1 MQAYATTRLDGSSV
15 VDAWRRR
22 PWLIASLAAHG
33 VLAACLVTA
42 GPVHVA
48 IKRDAGMRAQV
59 ARSLQ
64 HTEQRQMRRELRTM
78 EEIRDALAESAGE
91 AGGDGKDDGKG
102 GRDAAKP
109 GDPAAR
115 ARELARQIE
124 QVQQKIRA
132 AEMARLLRIPEAE
145 ALKRVRAEE
154 AARPRPA
161 PPKNAAPEAQVAQLA
176 QQARAALA
184 QRRAQL
190 LAQQQGVAVKPD
202 GDKPQLAGAHLADAH
217 VVAPQNGKAGQGPG
231 GGKQAGQGGR
241 GQGNG
246 QMSGQGGQGGRA
258 GGSGSVQNSA
268 SRGGTVEA
276 LATGLE
282 MGAPGAITGS
292 SIDMSSSAFS
302 DTRSFGA
309 YLQPPPVD
317 AATMRTGRGRT
328 IGAGGAY
335 ANRIFLDT
343 WYVIGPFEGAGYD
356 SQNAIYPPERGI
368 DLDAVYF
375 GKNHLPVRWT
385 FQQDARYPSVPL
397 PRAENAVYYAYT
409 EVEVDR
415 DMDLWVW
422 IGGDDDTKMWFND
435 RLVWLSGA
443 SLDKPWYR
451 QAFMTLDDEMRTL
464 NLTEGQRRL
473 HFNKGR
479 NTILLKLYNGI
490 SLMFYSVVL
499 SR

>member
-48 IKRDAGMRAQV
+48 VKRDAGVRAQV

-64 HTEQRQMRRELRTM
+64 HTEQRQMQRELRTM

-91 AGGDGKDDGKG
+91 AGGDGTGGK
-102 GRDAAKP
+102 DAAKQ
-109 GDPAAR
+109 GDAAGR

-132 AEMARLLRIPEAE
+132 TEMARLLRIPEAE
-145 ALKRVRAEE
+145 ALKRVRVEE
-154 AARPRPA
+154 ASRPRPA
-161 PPKNAAPEAQVAQLA
+161 PPKNASPEAQAAQVAQLA

-190 LAQQQGVAVKPD
+190 LAQQQGVAIKPD
-202 GDKPQLAGAHLADAH
+202 GDKAQLAGAHPG
-217 VVAPQNGKAGQGPG
+217 APQGGKPGPGPG
-231 GGKQAGQGGR
+231 GGKQAGQGGP

-246 QMSGQGGQGGRA
+246 QMSGQGGQGGRP
-258 GGSGSVQNSA
+258 GGSGSVQSSA
-268 SRGGTVEA
+268 SRGSAVEA
-276 LATGLE
+276 LATGLAL
-282 MGAPGAITGS
+282 GAPGAITGS
-292 SIDMSSSAFS
+292 SIDMSSTAFS

-317 AATMRTGRGRT
+317 AANMRAGRGRT
-328 IGAGGAY
+328 IGAGGSY

-343 WYVIGPFEGAGYD
+343 WYVIGPFEGAGHD
-356 SQNAIYPPERGI
+356 SQNAVYPPERGV

-375 GKNHLPVRWT
+375 GKNDLPVRWT
-385 FQQDARYPSVPL
+385 FQQDARYPSIPL

-415 DMDLWVW
+415 AMDLWVW

-435 RLVWLSGA
+435 RLVWLSGDN
-443 SLDKPWYR
+443 LDKPWYR
-451 QAFMTLDDEMRTL
+451 QAFMTVPEMTTL

-479 NTILLKLYNGI
+479 NTVLLKLYNGVD
-490 SLMFYSVVL
+490 LMFFSVVL

>member
-1 MQAYATTRLDGSSV
+1 MDASLPSRLDGSSV
-15 VDAWRRR
+15 VELWRRH
-22 PWLIASLAAHG
+22 PWLVASTAAHG
-33 VLAACLVTA
+33 ALVACLYTA

-48 IKRDAGMRAQV
+48 IKRNEGMRAQV
-59 ARSLQ
+59 AQSLE
-64 HTEQRQMRRELRTM
+64 HTARREMRRELRTM
-78 EEIRDALAESAGE
+78 EEIRDALAESAG
-91 AGGDGKDDGKG
+91 DGKG
-102 GRDAAKP
+102 GKDAAKAA
-109 GDPAAR
+109 DPAAR

-132 AEMARLLRIPEAE
+132 TEMARLLRIPEAE
-145 ALKRVRAEE
+145 ALKRVRVEE
-154 AARPRPA
+154 AAKPKPA
-161 PPKNAAPEAQVAQLA
+161 PPKTTSLEAQAAQVAQLA

-190 LAQQQGVAVKPD
+190 LAQQQGVAIKPD
-202 GDKPQLAGAHLADAH
+202 GEKPQLAGAH
-217 VVAPQNGKAGQGPG
+217 VGSPQRGKAGQGPG
-231 GGKQAGQGGR
+231 GGKQTGQGGP

-246 QMSGQGGQGGRA
+246 QISGQGGKGGRP
-258 GGSGSVQNSA
+258 GGSGSVQSSA
-268 SRGGTVEA
+268 SRGSTVEA
-276 LATGLE
+276 LATGLAL
-282 MGAPGAITGS
+282 GPPGAITGS
-292 SIDMSSSAFS
+292 SIDMSSNAFS

-309 YLQPPPVD
+309 YLEPPPVD
-317 AATMRTGRGRT
+317 AAAMRAGRGRT
-328 IGAGGAY
+328 IGAGGSY

-343 WYVIGPFEGAGYD
+343 WYVIGPFEGAGHD

-368 DLDAVYF
+368 DLDAVYY

-385 FQQDARYPSVPL
+385 FQQDARYPSIPL

-435 RLVWLSGA
+435 RLVWLSADG
-443 SLDKPWYR
+443 LDKPWYR
-451 QAFMTLDDEMRTL
+451 QAFNTLYEMNTL

-479 NTILLKLYNGI
+479 NSILLKLYNGVD
-490 SLMFYSVVL
+490 LMFYSVVL

>member
-1 MQAYATTRLDGSSV
+1 MNADATFRLDGSSMV
-15 VDAWRRR
+15 ELWRRH

-33 VLAACLVTA
+33 VLAASLYTA

-48 IKRDAGMRAQV
+48 IKRDEGMRAQV
-59 ARSLQ
+59 AQSLQ
-64 HTEQRQMRRELRTM
+64 HTAQRQMRRELRTM

-91 AGGDGKDDGKG
+91 AGGDGKGGK
-102 GRDAAKP
+102 DAARSP
-109 GDPAAR
+109 DPAVRAR
-115 ARELARQIE
+115 ALARQIE

-145 ALKRVRAEE
+145 ALKRVQVEE
-154 AARPRPA
+154 ARKPRPA
-161 PPKNAAPEAQVAQLA
+161 PSKHASPEVQVAQLA
-176 QQARAALA
+176 QQAKAALA

-190 LAQQQGVAVKPD
+190 LAQQQGVAIKPEA
-202 GDKPQLAGAHLADAH
+202 GELKPGR
-217 VVAPQNGKAGQGPG
+217 PQGGKAGQGPG
-231 GGKQAGQGGR
+231 SGKSAGQGGP

-246 QMSGQGGQGGRA
+246 RMSGQGGQGGRA
-258 GGSGSVQNSA
+258 GGGGIVQNSA
-268 SRGGTVEA
+268 SRGSTVEA
-276 LATGLE
+276 LVSGLAL
-282 MGAPGAITGS
+282 GAPGAITGS
-292 SIDMSSSAFS
+292 SIDMSSNAFS

-309 YLQPPPVD
+309 FLEPPPVD

-343 WYVIGPFEGAGYD
+343 WYVIGPFEGAGHD
-356 SQNAIYPPERGI
+356 SQNAIYPPERGV
-368 DLDAVYF
+368 DLDAVYY
-375 GKNHLPVRWT
+375 GKNDLPVRWT
-385 FQQDARYPSVPL
+385 FQQDARYPSIPL

-435 RLVWLSGA
+435 RLVWLSGDGI
-443 SLDKPWYR
+443 DKPWYR
-451 QAFMTLDDEMRTL
+451 QAFMTLPEMRTL

-473 HFNKGR
+473 HFNKGH
-479 NTILLKLYNGI
+479 NSILLKLYNGVD
-490 SLMFYSVVL
+490 LMFYSVVL
-499 SR
+499 SK